1 MKKIHYILIFFLF
14 VVFLTPS
21 ISFASWWNPFSWF
34 ENEIKTEILLEN
46 SSSTESIILETET
59 KSNWWNPFNWNKKE
73 NNIKQEITTTA
84 EEIIP
89 GKETLEETT
98 NKLEENEKTALES
111 ETAKAEAEK
120 YKLEVEK
127 TRLEEMERAKQANAI
142 RVETRA
148 QVEVKE
154 EENKNTTG
162 VLPSDSIV
170 EINEETEDDRR
181 SKEIEALASN
191 KSVIAIDDFLGNPNL
206 ETLKVFCKKAK
217 TLDGTSII
225 EKLNEDRT
233 IIVKSPVTLYDEMES
248 LCDIALNVTKEY
260 SEHGSRKGETYLV
273 GDRFEWSKY
282 NDNMLLKF
290 SDGEDDDIRIAK
302 IEYNTAIQELKDY
315 NLFAYHKNLGHVREK
330 GISIENVAYDIL
342 EYRDEVNVSSK
353 GALGLLKYLHE
364 NIVIPEEWFRLRR
377 EQFRDNL

>member
-1 MKKIHYILIFFLF
+1 MKKIILATLLIIFITPA
-14 VVFLTPS
+14 VVL
-21 ISFASWWNPFSWF
+21 ASWWNPISWF
-34 ENEIKTEILLEN
+34 ANEVKTEILVET
-46 SSSTESIILETET
+46 SSSTSTVIPEIEEKSSWWGSFPWSKKEIFVKQENITKDIVSEQEGKNIET
-59 KSNWWNPFNWNKKE
+59 KTQN
-73 NNIKQEITTTA
+73 T
-84 EEIIP
+84 
-89 GKETLEETT
+89 
-98 NKLEENEKTALES
+98 ENEKTQLEL
-111 ETAKAEAEK
+111 EIAKAKAEAEK